1 MFGIV
6 GINIRKGDLKMK
18 DRIDKSRRG
27 FLKGLSL
34 GIAGGIIGGPGIVV
48 SDSNGALQAAEGV
61 SPRPYPPPATGHIA
75 HVSLDKTV
83 CVGCGTC
90 ELVCALTHD
99 DASGPSL
106 RRLWL
111 VTKNFQGVSDT
122 LLCHQCSAP
131 ECYFACPNEA
141 LNIDPKS
148 KARYIDPDACEGCQ
162 ACIESCPLNPPRINF
177 DPDRSIAMKCD
188 LCKDR
193 DNGPAC
199 VEFCPQKALTFETD
213 GDEK

>member
-1 MFGIV
+1 ME
-6 GINIRKGDLKMK
+6 

-27 FLKGLSL
+27 FLKGLSF
-34 GIAGGIIGGPGIVV
+34 GIAGGIVSVPGIVV
-48 SDSNGALQAAEGV
+48 SDSTGASQGAEEEA
-61 SPRPYPPPATGHIA
+61 PRPYPPPAEGRIA

-83 CVGCGTC
+83 CIGCGTC

-99 DASGPSL
+99 GASGPSL

-111 VTKNFQGVSDT
+111 VTANFKGASYVLS
-122 LLCHQCSAP
+122 CHQCSAP
-131 ECYFACPNEA
+131 ECYFACPYEA

-148 KARYIDPDACEGCQ
+148 NARYIDPDACQGCQ
-162 ACIESCPLNPPRINF
+162 ACIESCPLDPPRINF
-177 DPDRSIAMKCD
+177 DPNRSIALKCD

-199 VEFCPQKALTFETD
+199 VEFCPQKALTLKTD

>member
-1 MFGIV
+1 MED
-6 GINIRKGDLKMK
+6 K
-18 DRIDKSRRG
+18 IDKSRRG

-90 ELVCALTHD
+90 ELVCALTHN

-106 RRLWL
+106 RRPL
-111 VTKNFQGVSDT
+111 VGNKEFSRFLRHVALPSMQRAGMLFCLSKRSVEYRPEKQGTIHRSRCLRGLPGLHRVLS
-122 LLCHQCSAP
+122 P
-131 ECYFACPNEA
+131 ESTAHKF
-141 LNIDPKS
+141 
-148 KARYIDPDACEGCQ
+148 
-162 ACIESCPLNPPRINF
+162 
-177 DPDRSIAMKCD
+177 
-188 LCKDR
+188 
-193 DNGPAC
+193 
-199 VEFCPQKALTFETD
+199 
-213 GDEK
+213 

>member
-1 MFGIV
+1 MEMED
-6 GINIRKGDLKMK
+6 K
-18 DRIDKSRRG
+18 IDKSRRG

-34 GIAGGIIGGPGIVV
+34 GVTGGIVSGSLTIIAG
-48 SDSNGALQAAEGV
+48 SNGDCGTTEEK
-61 SPRPYPPPATGHIA
+61 SPRPYPPPAKGHIA
-75 HVSLDKTV
+75 HVSLDTTV

-90 ELVCALTHD
+90 ELVCGLIHNG
-99 DASGPSL
+99 ASGPSL

-111 VTKNFQGVSDT
+111 VINNFQGTSYT
-122 LLCHQCSAP
+122 LRCHQCSAP

-141 LNIDPKS
+141 LKIDPES
-148 KARYIDPDACEGCQ
+148 NARYIDPDACQGCQ
-162 ACIESCPLNPPRINF
+162 ACIDSCPLNPPRINF
-177 DPDRSIAMKCD
+177 DPDRSIALKCD
-188 LCKDR
+188 LCTGR